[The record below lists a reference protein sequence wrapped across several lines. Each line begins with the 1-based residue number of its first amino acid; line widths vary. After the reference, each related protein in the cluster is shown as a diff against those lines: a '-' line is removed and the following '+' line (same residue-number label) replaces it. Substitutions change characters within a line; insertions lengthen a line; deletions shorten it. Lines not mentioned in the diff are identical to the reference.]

1 MPDLPRWLSAE
12 LDRRALTLDA
22 NQHARAVELDRLL
35 GGALPPEIIGA
46 YCYGPP
52 GRGKSLL
59 AALFHE
65 AWPGPRARTHFHAF
79 LRDVNR
85 LLVAAP
91 PSGDKLGET
100 LSQWLG
106 DATLL
111 WFDEF
116 HVNDIADALML
127 AALLRVAIARG
138 VKLIFTS
145 NMAPGELLPDP
156 EFHHRFAASIAL
168 LHTHCIALAFDGP
181 IDYRRAPA
189 ALANAVAA
197 PYEPMPE
204 ARSPADRAAWL
215 RALFA
220 RHGDSVRE
228 TDTRVDLAGR
238 PLVAHATGTRVL
250 LCGFDAL
257 CGQARSHLDYL
268 DLAARFEVVIVV
280 DAALDAHTPR
290 HTLQRLVWLVDILYD
305 RHARLDFA
313 PDRDV
318 EASVGERA
326 DVHGIERMG
335 SRLAE
340 MRAKADGERGA

>member
-1 MPDLPRWLSAE
+1 MSDLPRWLSAE

-22 NQHARAVELDRLL
+22 NQHACAVELDRLL
-35 GGALPPEIIGA
+35 GGALPPAIIGA

-79 LRDVNR
+79 LRDANR

-145 NMAPGELLPDP
+145 NMAPAALLPDP
-156 EFHHRFAASIAL
+156 EFHHRFATSIAL
-168 LHTHCIALAFDGP
+168 LQTHCVALAFDGP

-189 ALANAVAA
+189 RFANVVAA
-197 PYEPMPE
+197 PCAPMPD
-204 ARSPADRAAWL
+204 AQSPADHAAWL
-215 RALFA
+215 RARFA

-228 TDTRVDLAGR
+228 TDARVDLAGR
-238 PLVAHATGTRVL
+238 PLVAHAIGTRVL

-268 DLAARFEVVIVV
+268 DLAARFEVVIVM
-280 DAALDAHTPR
+280 DAALDANTPR

-313 PDRDV
+313 PDRDL

-326 DVHGIERMG
+326 DVHGIERLW

-340 MRAKADGERGA
+340 MRTAADGKRGA